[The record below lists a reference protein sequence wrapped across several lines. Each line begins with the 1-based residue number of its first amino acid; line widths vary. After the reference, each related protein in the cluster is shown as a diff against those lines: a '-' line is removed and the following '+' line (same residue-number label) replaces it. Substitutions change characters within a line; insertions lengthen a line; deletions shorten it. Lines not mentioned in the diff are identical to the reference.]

1 MTEVPPASG
10 NVGDAGGNLGVFRGV
25 LQITEPNGEQR
36 LVEFEAPV
44 GSAHM
49 TVNGQPM
56 PNPS

>member
-25 LQITEPNGEQR
+25 LQITEPDGQER
-36 LVEFEAPV
+36 LVEFEA
-44 GSAHM
+44 GITSAEIS
-49 TVNGQPM
+49 VNGQPL